1 MSMVSLTSCSPIR
14 GSITSSAPSNFDY
27 WNTRQWAFHNK
38 STIALC
44 CVLPKLP
51 NCEYCL
57 VKLQVVTFSRL
68 LLLFRNWGKMGWSTV
83 VLLMKYIFGTQ
94 MWRMV
99 WWARSKNIVSEHI
112 SLPWWGWLIS
122 EFRTFNKQE
131 IVITGLSWK
140 KMVGAIRLLLNHDRC
155 LLDLDR
161 CQKT

>member
-1 MSMVSLTSCSPIR
+1 MWMVSLTSCSPIPESVVLQATLII
-14 GSITSSAPSNFDY
+14 GIQDNEPFT
-27 WNTRQWAFHNK
+27 T

-44 CVLPKLP
+44 CILPKVP
-51 NCEYCL
+51 NCEHCL
-57 VKLQVVTFSRL
+57 VKLQVLSFSQL

-83 VLLMKYIFGTQ
+83 VLFMKYIFGTQ
-94 MWRMV
+94 MWRIV

-122 EFRTFNKQE
+122 DFRTFKKQE

-140 KMVGAIRLLLNHDRC
+140 KMVGAIRLLLNYDRC
-155 LLDLDR
+155 LLDLGR